1 MKFNSAVPKLFRS
14 AQAEQPRI
22 PASRLHGAQ
31 RPREGWDSGWDAVEI
46 CGKSVEISICAGFRN
61 TYPVFK
67 YGSRYLDSL
76 AVTTLDSLALT
87 ALLQL
92 MGL

>member
-31 RPREGWDSGWDAVEI
+31 RPREGWDSGWDAVAVQQHACGNMWQI
-46 CGKSVEISICAGFRN
+46 CGNIHLRGFQEYISCFQIWI
-61 TYPVFK
+61 
-67 YGSRYLDSL
+67 
-76 AVTTLDSLALT
+76 
-87 ALLQL
+87 
-92 MGL
+92 